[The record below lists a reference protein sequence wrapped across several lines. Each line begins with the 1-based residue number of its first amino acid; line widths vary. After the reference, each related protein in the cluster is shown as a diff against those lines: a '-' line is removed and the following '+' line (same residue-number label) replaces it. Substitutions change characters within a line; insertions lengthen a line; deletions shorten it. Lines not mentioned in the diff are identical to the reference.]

1 MTARTLFALAALLV
15 VVPAPSF
22 GADAVA
28 GRGYFRAQCALC
40 HSAEAG
46 DNGGAQGPNLQG
58 ILGRKAGSS
67 DDYAYTAALKNS
79 GIVWDAASLQRFLAN
94 PAGVVPG
101 TAMVIPVQSAVDREN
116 LAAYFTA
123 VKEGTLPPE
132 QAAAMPARAAA
143 PAATVVTGPEAVAAN
158 AVADWKKDAPGRV
171 HRIDINKL
179 PAPFATASARNL
191 PRVVPKPEGAKLA
204 VPPGF
209 HVEVFLEGLTGPRT
223 MLVAPNGDVVVAE
236 TKAGKLKVLR
246 PTADGKTAT
255 VTVFAS
261 GLQQPYGLA
270 FYPSAENPRWLYV
283 AEVNRVV
290 RYAFTEGMTAAMQ
303 VPEVI
308 IPQLSPVAGGHVTR
322 DIVFSPD
329 GKKLYVAVGSLS
341 NYAEKMAKKTLDE
354 ARSWQAQEGLGAA
367 WDNEENRA
375 QVRVFDVRDGIPVD
389 SVAAATA
396 GTVAGTIADTRG
408 RAYATGLRNCT
419 GMTLQPGSGE
429 VWCTVNERDA
439 LGDNLV
445 PDYATRVAEGAF
457 YGWPWYYLGNRE
469 DPRLAGERPD
479 LAGKMTNPDV
489 PFTSHSAAMS
499 IKFYN
504 ATAGS
509 SLLPAKYHGT
519 PFVVLHGSWNRGER
533 TGHKVV
539 TLPMLHGKP
548 TGEYVDFL
556 TGFINQEGDAWG
568 RPVAIA
574 VAKDGALLLADD
586 GANLIYRISY
596 GK

>member
-58 ILGRKAGSS
+58 VLGRKAGSS

-79 GIVWDAASLQRFLAN
+79 GIVWDAASLQRFLEN
-94 PAGVVPG
+94 PTGVVPG
-101 TAMVIPVQSAVDREN
+101 TAMVVPVQSAVDREN

-143 PAATVVTGPEAVAAN
+143 PGATVVTGPEAVAAN

-191 PRVVPKPEGAKLA
+191 PRVVSKPEGAKLA

-223 MLVAPNGDVVVAE
+223 MLVAPNGDVILAE

-270 FYPSAENPRWLYV
+270 FYPSAGNPRWLYV

-290 RYAFTEGMTAAMQ
+290 RYAFTEGMTAAKQ

-308 IPQLSPVAGGHVTR
+308 IPQLSPVAGGHVIR

-341 NYAEKMAKKTLDE
+341 NIAEKMAKKTVDE
-354 ARSWQAQEGLGAA
+354 ARSWQAKEALGAA

-375 QVRVFDVRDGIPVD
+375 QVRVFDVRDGTPVD
-389 SVAAATA
+389 SVAVAT
-396 GTVAGTIADTRG
+396 AGTIADTRG

-445 PDYATRVAEGAF
+445 PDYATRVEEGAY

-479 LAGKMTNPDV
+479 LAGKMTNPEV

-509 SLLPAKYHGT
+509 SLLPAKYHGL
-519 PFVVLHGSWNRGER
+519 PFVVLHGSWNRAFR
-533 TGHKVV
+533 TGHKIVRV
-539 TLPMLHGKP
+539 LLDGNNVP
-548 TGEYVDFL
+548 TGEYEDFMV
-556 TGFINQEGDAWG
+556 GFITEDGNSWG
-568 RPVAIA
+568 RPNAIVVAQ
-574 VAKDGALLLADD
+574 DGSLLLGDD
-586 GANLIYRISY
+586 GTNVVYRISTT
-596 GK
+596 K

>member
-1 MTARTLFALAALLV
+1 
-15 VVPAPSF
+15 
-22 GADAVA
+22 
-28 GRGYFRAQCALC
+28 
-40 HSAEAG
+40 
-46 DNGGAQGPNLQG
+46 
-58 ILGRKAGSS
+58 
-67 DDYAYTAALKNS
+67 
-79 GIVWDAASLQRFLAN
+79 
-94 PAGVVPG
+94 
-101 TAMVIPVQSAVDREN
+101 
-116 LAAYFTA
+116 
-123 VKEGTLPPE
+123 
-132 QAAAMPARAAA
+132 
-143 PAATVVTGPEAVAAN
+143 
-158 AVADWKKDAPGRV
+158 
-171 HRIDINKL
+171 
-179 PAPFATASARNL
+179 L
-191 PRVVPKPEGAKLA
+191 PRVVRKPEGAKLA

-223 MLVAPNGDVVVAE
+223 MLVAPNGDVIVAE
-236 TKAGKLKVLR
+236 TKPGKVKVLR

-270 FYPSAENPRWLYV
+270 FYPSATNPRWLYV

-290 RYAFTEGMTAAMQ
+290 RYAFKEGMTAAQQ
-303 VPEVI
+303 VPEVV

-322 DIVFSPD
+322 DIAFSPD

-341 NYAEKMAKKTLDE
+341 NIAEKMAKKTLDE
-354 ARSWQAQEGLGAA
+354 ARNWQAQEGLGAA

-375 QVRVFDVRDGIPVD
+375 QVRVFEVRGG
-389 SVAAATA
+389 AADDPAA
-396 GTVAGTIADTRG
+396 GTFADTRG
-408 RAYATGLRNCT
+408 RAYATGLRNCA
-419 GMTLQPGSGE
+419 GMTLQPGTGA

-445 PDYATRVAEGAF
+445 PDYATRVQEAAY
-457 YGWPWYYLGNRE
+457 YGWPWYYLGNHE

-504 ATAGS
+504 ATEGGS
-509 SLLPAKYHGT
+509 LFPAKYHGT
-519 PFVVLHGSWNRGER
+519 AFVVLHGSWNRGER

-539 TLPMLHGKP
+539 TLPMRGGKP

-556 TGFINQEGDAWG
+556 TGFINQDGDAWG
-568 RPVAIA
+568 RPVAIV
-574 VAKDGALLLADD
+574 VAKDGSLLLADD

>member
-1 MTARTLFALAALLV
+1 MTARTLFALAALLL

-22 GADAVA
+22 GADAAA

-40 HSAEAG
+40 HSVEAD

-58 ILGRKAGSS
+58 VLGRKAGSS

-79 GIVWDAASLQRFLAN
+79 GIVWDAASLQSFLAN
-94 PAGVVPG
+94 PTGVVPG
-101 TAMVIPVQSAVDREN
+101 TAMVLPVQSGVEREN

-123 VKEGTLPPE
+123 VKEGTLPAE
-132 QAAAMPARAAA
+132 QAAVPARAVA
-143 PAATVVTGPEAVAAN
+143 PAATVVTGAEAVAAN

-171 HRIDINKL
+171 HRIDINTL

-191 PRVVPKPEGAKLA
+191 PHVVAKPERAKLA

-209 HVEVFLEGLTGPRT
+209 HVEVFVDGLTGPRT
-223 MLVAPNGDVVVAE
+223 MLVAPNGDVILAE
-236 TKAGKLKVLR
+236 TKAGKLKLLR

-270 FYPSAENPRWLYV
+270 FYPSAGNPRWLYV

-375 QVRVFDVRDGIPVD
+375 QVRVFDVGGGNADD
-389 SVAAATA
+389 TTA
-396 GTVAGTIADTRG
+396 GTLADTRG
-408 RAYATGLRNCT
+408 RAYATGLRNCS
-419 GMTLQPGSGE
+419 GMTVQPGTGE
-429 VWCTVNERDA
+429 VWCAVNERDA

-445 PDYATRVAEGAF
+445 PDYATRVQEGAF

-499 IKFYN
+499 IKFYS
-504 ATAGS
+504 ATEGR
-509 SLLPAKYHGT
+509 SLLPAKYHGM

-539 TLPMLHGKP
+539 TLPMRGGKP

-556 TGFINQEGDAWG
+556 TGFINEEGGAWG

-574 VAKDGALLLADD
+574 VAKDGSLLLADD
-586 GANLIYRISY
+586 GANVVYRISY
-596 GK
+596 GR

>member
-1 MTARTLFALAALLV
+1 MAVRIFWAFMALSVSVSAPAL
-15 VVPAPSF
+15 

-28 GRGYFRAQCALC
+28 GRAYFRAQCALC

-58 ILGRKAGSS
+58 VLGRKAGSS

-79 GIVWDAASLQRFLAN
+79 GIVWDGASLQNFLAN
-94 PAGVVPG
+94 PTGVVPG
-101 TAMVIPVQSAVDREN
+101 SAMVVPVPNAADREN
-116 LAAYFTA
+116 LAAYFAA
-123 VKEGTLPPE
+123 VKEGTLPAE
-132 QAAAMPARAAA
+132 QAAAMPARPATT
-143 PAATVVTGPEAVAAN
+143 PAAVVAGTDIPEGP
-158 AVADWKKDAPGRV
+158 ADWKKDAPGRV
-171 HRIDINKL
+171 HRIDLNTL
-179 PAPFATASARNL
+179 PAPFATASARNV

-223 MLVAPNGDVVVAE
+223 MLVAPNGDVILAE
-236 TKAGKLKVLR
+236 TKPGKLKVLR

-270 FYPSAENPRWLYV
+270 FYPSATNPRWLYV

-290 RYAFTEGMTAAMQ
+290 RYAFKEGMTAALQ
-303 VPEVI
+303 VPEVV
-308 IPQLSPVAGGHVTR
+308 IPELSPVAGGHVTR
-322 DIVFSPD
+322 DLAFSPD
-329 GKKLYVAVGSLS
+329 GKRLYVAVGSLS
-341 NYAEKMAKKTLDE
+341 NIAEKMAKKTLDE
-354 ARSWQAQEGLGAA
+354 ARSWQAREGLGAA

-375 QVRVFDVRDGIPVD
+375 QVRVFEVRGG
-389 SVAAATA
+389 AADDPAA
-396 GTVAGTIADTRG
+396 GTFAETRG
-408 RAYATGLRNCT
+408 RAYATGLRNCA
-419 GMTLQPGSGE
+419 GMTLQPGTGA

-445 PDYATRVAEGAF
+445 PDYATRVQEAAY
-457 YGWPWYYLGNRE
+457 YGWPWYYLGNHE

-504 ATAGS
+504 ATEGGS
-509 SLLPAKYHGT
+509 LFPAKYHGT
-519 PFVVLHGSWNRGER
+519 AFVVLHGSWNRGER

-539 TLPMLHGKP
+539 TLPMRGGKP

-556 TGFINQEGDAWG
+556 TGFINQDGDAWG
-568 RPVAIA
+568 RPVAIV
-574 VAKDGALLLADD
+574 VAKDGSLLLADD

>member
-1 MTARTLFALAALLV
+1 MAARTLFALVALLAV
-15 VVPAPSF
+15 SVPAF
-22 GADAVA
+22 GDDAVA
-28 GRGYFRAQCALC
+28 GRSYFRAQCALC

-58 ILGRKAGSS
+58 VFGRKAGSS

-79 GIVWDAASLQRFLAN
+79 GIVWDGASLQNFLAN
-94 PAGVVPG
+94 PTSVVPG
-101 TAMVIPVQSAVDREN
+101 SAMVILVPNAADREN
-116 LAAYFTA
+116 LAAYFAA
-123 VKEGTLPPE
+123 VKEGTLPAE
-132 QAAAMPARAAA
+132 QAAAMRARPATT
-143 PAATVVTGPEAVAAN
+143 PAAVVAGTDVPAGP
-158 AVADWKKDAPGRV
+158 ADWKKDAPGRV
-171 HRIDINKL
+171 HRIDLNTL

-191 PRVVPKPEGAKLA
+191 PHVVAKPERAKLA

-209 HVEVFLEGLTGPRT
+209 HVEVFVEGLTGPRT
-223 MLVAPNGDVVVAE
+223 MLVAPNGDVILAE
-236 TKAGKLKVLR
+236 TKAGKLKLLR
-246 PTADGKTAT
+246 PTADGESAT

-270 FYPSAENPRWLYV
+270 FYPSPEAPRWLYV

-290 RYAFTEGMTAAMQ
+290 RYAFKEGMTAALQ
-303 VPEVI
+303 VPEVV

-322 DIVFSPD
+322 DIAFSPD
-329 GKKLYVAVGSLS
+329 GKRLYVAVGSLS
-341 NYAEKMAKKTLDE
+341 NIAEKMAKKTVDE

-375 QVRVFDVRDGIPVD
+375 QVRVFEVRGG
-389 SVAAATA
+389 AADDPAA
-396 GTVAGTIADTRG
+396 GTSADTPG

-419 GMTLQPGSGE
+419 SMTLQPGSGE

-445 PDYATRVAEGAF
+445 PDYATRVEEGAY

-469 DPRLAGERPD
+469 DPRSAGERPD

-509 SLLPAKYHGT
+509 SLLPAKYHGL

-556 TGFINQEGDAWG
+556 TGFINQDGDAWG
-568 RPVAIA
+568 RPVAIV
-574 VAKDGALLLADD
+574 VAKDGSLLLADD

>member
-1 MTARTLFALAALLV
+1 MTARTLFALAALLL

-22 GADAVA
+22 GADAAA

-191 PRVVPKPEGAKLA
+191 PRVVPKPEGAQLA

-223 MLVAPNGDVVVAE
+223 MLVAPNGDVILAE

-261 GLQQPYGLA
+261 GLQQPYGIA
-270 FYPSAENPRWLYV
+270 FYPSAGNPRWLYV

-375 QVRVFDVRDGIPVD
+375 QVRVFDVGGGNADD
-389 SVAAATA
+389 TTA
-396 GTVAGTIADTRG
+396 GTLADTRG
-408 RAYATGLRNCT
+408 RAYATGLRNCS
-419 GMTLQPGSGE
+419 GMTVQPGTGE
-429 VWCTVNERDA
+429 VWCAVNERDA

-445 PDYATRVAEGAF
+445 PDYATRVQEGAF

-469 DPRLAGERPD
+469 DPRLAGERQD

-499 IKFYN
+499 IKFYS
-504 ATAGS
+504 ATEGS
-509 SLLPAKYHGT
+509 SLLPAKYHGM

-539 TLPMLHGKP
+539 TLPMRGGKP

-556 TGFINQEGDAWG
+556 TGFINEEGDAWG
-568 RPVAIA
+568 RPVAIT
-574 VAKDGALLLADD
+574 VAKDGSLLLADD

-596 GK
+596 GR

>member
-1 MTARTLFALAALLV
+1 MAVRIFWAFMALSVSVSAPAL
-15 VVPAPSF
+15 

-28 GRGYFRAQCALC
+28 GRAYFRAQCALC

-58 ILGRKAGSS
+58 VLGRKAGSS

-79 GIVWDAASLQRFLAN
+79 GIVWDGASLQNFLAN
-94 PAGVVPG
+94 PTGVVPG
-101 TAMVIPVQSAVDREN
+101 SAMVIPVPDAADREN

-123 VKEGTLPPE
+123 VKEGTMPAE
-132 QAAAMPARAAA
+132 QAAAMPARPATT
-143 PAATVVTGPEAVAAN
+143 PAAVIAGTDVPAGP
-158 AVADWKKDAPGRV
+158 ADWKKDAPGRV
-171 HRIDINKL
+171 HRIDLNTL

-191 PRVVPKPEGAKLA
+191 PRVVRKPEGAKLA

-223 MLVAPNGDVVVAE
+223 MLVAPNGDVILAE
-236 TKAGKLKVLR
+236 TKPGKLKVLR

-270 FYPSAENPRWLYV
+270 FYPSATNPRWLYV

-290 RYAFTEGMTAAMQ
+290 RYAFKEGITVAMG
-303 VPEVI
+303 VPEVV

-322 DIVFSPD
+322 DIAFSPD

-341 NYAEKMAKKTLDE
+341 NIAEKMAKKTLDE

-375 QVRVFDVRDGIPVD
+375 QVRVFEVRGG
-389 SVAAATA
+389 AADDPAA
-396 GTVAGTIADTRG
+396 GTFAETRG
-408 RAYATGLRNCT
+408 RAYATGLRNCA
-419 GMTLQPGSGE
+419 GMTLQPGTGA

-445 PDYATRVAEGAF
+445 PDYATRVQEGAY
-457 YGWPWYYLGNRE
+457 YGWPWYYLGNHE

-504 ATAGS
+504 ATEGGS
-509 SLLPAKYHGT
+509 LFPAKYHGT
-519 PFVVLHGSWNRGER
+519 AFVVLHGSWNRGER

-539 TLPMLHGKP
+539 TLPMRSGKP

-556 TGFINQEGDAWG
+556 TGFINQDGDAWG
-568 RPVAIA
+568 RPVAIV
-574 VAKDGALLLADD
+574 VAKDGSMLLADD

>member
-1 MTARTLFALAALLV
+1 MAARTLFALVALLAV
-15 VVPAPSF
+15 SAPAF

-58 ILGRKAGSS
+58 VLGRKAGSS

-79 GIVWDAASLQRFLAN
+79 GIVWDGASLQNFLAN
-94 PAGVVPG
+94 PTGVVPG
-101 TAMVIPVQSAVDREN
+101 SAMVIPVPDAADREN
-116 LAAYFTA
+116 LAAYFAA
-123 VKEGTLPPE
+123 VKEGTLPAE
-132 QAAAMPARAAA
+132 QAAAMPAR
-143 PAATVVTGPEAVAAN
+143 PATTPADVVAGTDIPAGP
-158 AVADWKKDAPGRV
+158 ADWKKDAPGRV
-171 HRIDINKL
+171 HRIDLNTL
-179 PAPFATASARNL
+179 PAPFATASARNV

-204 VPPGF
+204 VPQGF

-223 MLVAPNGDVVVAE
+223 MLVAPNGDVILAE
-236 TKAGKLKVLR
+236 TKPGKLKVLR

-270 FYPSAENPRWLYV
+270 FYPSATNPRWLYV

-290 RYAFTEGMTAAMQ
+290 RYAFKEGMTAALQ
-303 VPEVI
+303 VPEVV
-308 IPQLSPVAGGHVTR
+308 IPELSPVAGGHVTR
-322 DIVFSPD
+322 DLAFSPD
-329 GKKLYVAVGSLS
+329 GKRLYVAVGSLS
-341 NYAEKMAKKTLDE
+341 NIAEKMAKKTLDE
-354 ARSWQAQEGLGAA
+354 ARSWQAREGLGAA

-375 QVRVFDVRDGIPVD
+375 QVRVFEVRGG
-389 SVAAATA
+389 AADDPAA
-396 GTVAGTIADTRG
+396 GTFAETRG
-408 RAYATGLRNCT
+408 RAYATGLRNCA
-419 GMTLQPGSGE
+419 GMTLQPGTGA

-445 PDYATRVAEGAF
+445 PDYATRVQEAAY
-457 YGWPWYYLGNRE
+457 YGWPWYYLGNHE

-504 ATAGS
+504 ATEGGS
-509 SLLPAKYHGT
+509 LFPAKYHGT
-519 PFVVLHGSWNRGER
+519 AFVVLHGSWNRGER

-539 TLPMLHGKP
+539 TLPMRGGKP

-556 TGFINQEGDAWG
+556 TGFINQDGDAWG
-568 RPVAIA
+568 RPVAIV
-574 VAKDGALLLADD
+574 VAKDGSLLLADD

>member
-1 MTARTLFALAALLV
+1 M
-15 VVPAPSF
+15 
-22 GADAVA
+22 A

-223 MLVAPNGDVVVAE
+223 MLVAPNGDVILAE

>member
-1 MTARTLFALAALLV
+1 MAARTLFALVALLAV
-15 VVPAPSF
+15 SAPAF

-58 ILGRKAGSS
+58 VLGRKAGSS

-79 GIVWDAASLQRFLAN
+79 GIVWDAASLQSFLAN
-94 PAGVVPG
+94 PTGVVPG
-101 TAMVIPVQSAVDREN
+101 SAMVIPVPNAADREN
-116 LAAYFTA
+116 LAAYFAA
-123 VKEGTLPPE
+123 VKEGTLPAE
-132 QAAAMPARAAA
+132 QATVMPARPATT
-143 PAATVVTGPEAVAAN
+143 PAAIVAGTDIPAGP
-158 AVADWKKDAPGRV
+158 ADWKKDAPGRV
-171 HRIDINKL
+171 HRIDLNTL

-191 PRVVPKPEGAKLA
+191 PRVVRKPEDAKLS
-204 VPPGF
+204 VPSGF
-209 HVEVFLEGLTGPRT
+209 HVEVFLEGVTGPRT
-223 MLVAPNGDVVVAE
+223 MLVAPNGDVIVAE
-236 TKAGKLKVLR
+236 TKPGKVKVLR

-270 FYPSAENPRWLYV
+270 FYPSATNPRWLYV

-290 RYAFTEGMTAAMQ
+290 RYAFKEGITVAMG
-303 VPEVI
+303 VPEVV

-322 DIVFSPD
+322 DIAFSPD

-341 NYAEKMAKKTLDE
+341 NIAEKMAKKTLDE
-354 ARSWQAQEGLGAA
+354 ARSWQAREGLGAA

-375 QVRVFDVRDGIPVD
+375 QVRVFEVRGGTADDP
-389 SVAAATA
+389 AA
-396 GTVAGTIADTRG
+396 GTFADTRG
-408 RAYATGLRNCT
+408 RAYATGLRNCA
-419 GMTLQPGSGE
+419 GMTLQPGTGT

-445 PDYATRVAEGAF
+445 PDYATRVQEGAY

-504 ATAGS
+504 AIEGGS
-509 SLLPAKYHGT
+509 LFPAKYHGT
-519 PFVVLHGSWNRGER
+519 AFVVLHGSWNRGER

-539 TLPMLHGKP
+539 TLPMRSGKP

-556 TGFINQEGDAWG
+556 TGFINQDGDAWG
-568 RPVAIA
+568 RPVAIV
-574 VAKDGALLLADD
+574 VAKDGSLLLADD

>member
-1 MTARTLFALAALLV
+1 MAVRIFWAFMALSASV
-15 VVPAPSF
+15 SVPAF

-58 ILGRKAGSS
+58 VLGRKAGSS

-79 GIVWDAASLQRFLAN
+79 GIVWDGASLQNFLAN
-94 PAGVVPG
+94 PTGVVPG
-101 TAMVIPVQSAVDREN
+101 SAMVVPVPDAADREN
-116 LAAYFTA
+116 LAAYFAA
-123 VKEGTLPPE
+123 VKEGTLPAE
-132 QAAAMPARAAA
+132 QAAAMPARPATT
-143 PAATVVTGPEAVAAN
+143 PAAIVAGTDIPAGP
-158 AVADWKKDAPGRV
+158 ADWKKDAPGRV
-171 HRIDINKL
+171 HRIDLNTL

-191 PRVVPKPEGAKLA
+191 PRVVRKPEGAKLA

-223 MLVAPNGDVVVAE
+223 MLVAPNGDVILAE
-236 TKAGKLKVLR
+236 TKPGKLKVLR

-270 FYPSAENPRWLYV
+270 FYPSATNPRWLYV

-290 RYAFTEGMTAAMQ
+290 RYAFKEGMTAALQ
-303 VPEVI
+303 VPEVV

-322 DIVFSPD
+322 DIAFSPD
-329 GKKLYVAVGSLS
+329 GKRLYVAVGSLS
-341 NYAEKMAKKTLDE
+341 NIAEKMAKKTLDE
-354 ARSWQAQEGLGAA
+354 ARSWQAREGLGAA

-375 QVRVFDVRDGIPVD
+375 QVRVFEVRGG
-389 SVAAATA
+389 AADDPAA
-396 GTVAGTIADTRG
+396 GTFAQTRG
-408 RAYATGLRNCT
+408 RAYATGLRNCA
-419 GMTLQPGSGE
+419 GMTLQPVTGA

-445 PDYATRVAEGAF
+445 PDYATQVQEGAY
-457 YGWPWYYLGNRE
+457 YGWPWYYLGNHE

-504 ATAGS
+504 ATEGGS
-509 SLLPAKYHGT
+509 LFPAKYHGT
-519 PFVVLHGSWNRGER
+519 AFVVLHGSWNRGER

-539 TLPMLHGKP
+539 TLPMRSGKP

-556 TGFINQEGDAWG
+556 TGFINQDGDAWG
-568 RPVAIA
+568 RPVAIV
-574 VAKDGALLLADD
+574 VAKDGSMLLADD

>member
-1 MTARTLFALAALLV
+1 MAARTFFALAVLLGAV
-15 VVPAPSF
+15 SAPSF

-28 GRGYFRAQCALC
+28 GRSYFRAQCALC
-40 HSAEAG
+40 HSAETG
-46 DNGGAQGPNLQG
+46 DSGGAQGPNLQG
-58 ILGRKAGSS
+58 VLGRKAGSS
-67 DDYAYTAALKNS
+67 PDYNYTAALKNS
-79 GIVWDAASLQRFLAN
+79 GIVWDAVSLQNFLAN
-94 PAGVVPG
+94 PSGVVPG
-101 TAMVIPVQSAVDREN
+101 TAMVIPVPDPADREN
-116 LAAYFTA
+116 LAVYFAA
-123 VKEGTLPPE
+123 VRDGTLPAE
-132 QAAAMPARAAA
+132 QAPLRMAPSAAA
-143 PAATVVTGPEAVAAN
+143 SGADAVAAN

-171 HRIDINKL
+171 HRIDINSL
-179 PAPFATASARNL
+179 PAPFATASARNV
-191 PRVVPKPEGAKLA
+191 PRVVPKPDGAKLA
-204 VPPGF
+204 VPAGF
-209 HVEVFLEGLTGPRT
+209 HVDVFVEGLSGPRS
-223 MLVAPNGDVVVAE
+223 MLLAPNGDVIVAE

-246 PTADGKTAT
+246 PSADGKSAT

-270 FYPSAENPRWLYV
+270 FYPSPEAPRWLYV

-290 RYAFTEGMTAAMQ
+290 RYAFQAGSTKAIE
-303 VPEVI
+303 VPEVV

-322 DIVFSPD
+322 DMAFSPD

-341 NYAEKMAKKTLDE
+341 NFAEKMAKKSVEE
-354 ARSWQAQEGLGAA
+354 ARSWEAGQGLGAA

-375 QVRVFDVRDGIPVD
+375 QVRVFDVLGGNADDR
-389 SVAAATA
+389 TA
-396 GTVAGTIADTRG
+396 GMFTDTRG
-408 RAYATGLRNCT
+408 RAYATGLRNCA
-419 GMTLQPGSGE
+419 GMTLEPDTGA
-429 VWCTVNERDA
+429 VWCAVNERDA

-445 PDYATRVAEGAF
+445 PDYVTRVQEGAY

-489 PFTSHSAAMS
+489 PFTSHSAALN

-504 ATAGS
+504 AMTGS
-509 SLLPAKYHGT
+509 SLFPAKYHGT

-539 TLPMLHGKP
+539 TLPMRHGKP

-556 TGFINQEGDAWG
+556 TGFINEEGDAWG
-568 RPVAIA
+568 RPVAIV
-574 VAKDGALLLADD
+574 VAKDGSLLLADD
-586 GANLIYRISY
+586 GGHVIYRVSY